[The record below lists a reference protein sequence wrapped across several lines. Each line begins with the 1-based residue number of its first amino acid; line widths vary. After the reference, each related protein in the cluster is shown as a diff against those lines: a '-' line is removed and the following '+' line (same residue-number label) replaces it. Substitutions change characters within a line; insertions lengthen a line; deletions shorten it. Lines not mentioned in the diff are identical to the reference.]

1 MYIMYAQYISH
12 QICTVHCYS
21 SPGYGTLPS
30 ICTVHCLVIPPLGKP
45 GTVHSHLYIC
55 TVHCLVIPPLG
66 KPGTVHYPLYMY
78 STLFSYP
85 FPGQARYGTLTSI
98 YTQYTVQL
106 SLPGQARYGTFTSIY
121 VQYTVQL
128 SLPWASQVR
137 YINLYIYTVHC
148 LVIPPLGKPGTVRSI
163 HRWPTTP
170 SSLAPPQGNS
180 CQNLN

>member
-45 GTVHSHLYIC
+45 GTVHS
-55 TVHCLVIPPLG
+55 
-66 KPGTVHYPLYMY
+66 PLYMY

-85 FPGQARYGTLTSI
+85 SLGQARYGTL
-98 YTQYTVQL
+98 
-106 SLPGQARYGTFTSIY
+106 PSIY

-137 YINLYIYTVHC
+137 YINLYTYTVHC
-148 LVIPPLGKPGTVRSI
+148 LVIPPRASQVRYIHLYICTVHCLVIPSLGKPGTL
-163 HRWPTTP
+163 H
-170 SSLAPPQGNS
+170 
-180 CQNLN
+180 

>member
-45 GTVHSHLYIC
+45 GTVHS
-55 TVHCLVIPPLG
+55 
-66 KPGTVHYPLYMY
+66 PLYMY

-85 FPGQARYGTLTSI
+85 SLGQARYGTL
-98 YTQYTVQL
+98 
-106 SLPGQARYGTFTSIY
+106 PSIY